1 MAHRAKKTLS
11 FAVVHFTVAFALS
24 WLLTGSIV
32 IAGALA
38 LLEPLVNTV
47 AFYLHD
53 AYWSGKEKALA
64 SKQALS

>member
-1 MAHRAKKTLS
+1 MAHRTKKTLS

-47 AFYLHD
+47 AVYLHD
-53 AYWSGKEKALA
+53 GYWAKKEKALA
-64 SKQALS
+64 GQALS

>member
-1 MAHRAKKTLS
+1 MAHRTKKTLS
-11 FAVVHFTVAFALS
+11 FAVVHFTVAFGLS

-38 LLEPLVNTV
+38 MLEPLVNTV

-53 AYWSGKEKALA
+53 GYWAKKEKALA
-64 SKQALS
+64 GQALS